1 MKKLMSCLFAMSLM
15 TAGLFAQSIMTAND
29 FFKKVS
35 EKYGSI
41 NNYEANVNIKIGKSD
56 MEGRVS
62 FMRPEMLR
70 IDFTDPAEQT
80 IVFNGDKLV
89 VYLPGNSA
97 ILEQEVSSSAKKV
110 ATADG
115 LALLRRYYTVSYVSG
130 QAEVP
135 LDENSNEMVIKLKLQ
150 RRSST
155 EAFREIIISIDP
167 ATNLIRRVVASSSSS
182 TENYEIDFLDY
193 KLNTAMSEQRFLY
206 DPPSSANN
214 YSNFLLSE

>member
-1 MKKLMSCLFAMSLM
+1 MKKLLSCLVVSTVM
-15 TAGLFAQSIMTAND
+15 TAGLFAQSIMTAKD

-35 EKYGSI
+35 TQYGSI
-41 NNYEANVNIKIGKSD
+41 KNYEANVKIKIGKSD

-80 IVFNGDKLV
+80 IVFNGDKLI

-110 ATADG
+110 ATAEG
-115 LALLRRYYTVSYVSG
+115 LALLSRYYNVAYVSG
-130 QAEVP
+130 QTEVP

-155 EAFREIIISIDP
+155 EAFKEIIISIDP

-206 DPPSSANN
+206 EPPSSANN